1 MTDQRFAQSLLD
13 WYASHKRQLPWRDID
28 DPYQIWLSEII
39 LQQTRIEQGRDYW
52 LKFVRRFPDV
62 ASLAAASEDEVMQLW
77 QGLGY
82 YSRARHLHEAARQIV
97 SMGEFPKTYESVR
110 SLQGVGDYT
119 AAAICSM
126 AYGMPYAALDGNAFR
141 VLGRVYR
148 MSEAMDTSAGHKAYA
163 KLMDSLLD
171 RSHPADFNQ
180 AVMDLGATVC
190 TPRSPHCTQCP
201 LKEMCLAHSESQE
214 EQYPKRN
221 KRTPIKDR
229 YLSYFFIICRG
240 QMMVHRRPAGDI
252 WQGLYE
258 PMLIETPGPDT
269 SQALS
274 HPRINRLLQIN
285 GASIRPLAAGLR
297 HILTHRILH
306 ADFYLIHLPSD
317 QYKTVSDQATGY
329 IWVPAD
335 QLGRYA
341 FPVLISKVL
350 KQHLSTIFT
359 DYPLSPTRTLTA
371 GQTLAR

>member
-148 MSEAMDTSAGHKAYA
+148 MSEVMDTSAGHKAYA

-359 DYPLSPTRTLTA
+359 DYPLHGR
-371 GQTLAR
+371 